1 MNSLYCCMNVCLLWQ
16 VHKLRQEKDVLES
29 KLKEFEK
36 SLQKLKD
43 CTYQEATQKREYER
57 RVQSVQADLKG
68 ANLREQVRHASHVGT
83 SLTLA
88 LKQSGRSQTVR
99 AIPTCTGSCVTKSP
113 LLVLL
118 LVSS

>member
-1 MNSLYCCMNVCLLWQ
+1 MNARLPWQ

-29 KLKEFEK
+29 KLKEFER

-68 ANLREQVRHASHVGT
+68 ANLREQVRHLSIH
-83 SLTLA
+83 
-88 LKQSGRSQTVR
+88 
-99 AIPTCTGSCVTKSP
+99 
-113 LLVLL
+113 
-118 LVSS
+118 